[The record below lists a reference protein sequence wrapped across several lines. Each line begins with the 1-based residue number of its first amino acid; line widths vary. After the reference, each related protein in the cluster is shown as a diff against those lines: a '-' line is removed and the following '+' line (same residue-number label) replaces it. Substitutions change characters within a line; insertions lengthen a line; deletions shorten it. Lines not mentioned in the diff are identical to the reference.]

1 MSTKDFFNL
10 FLIIS
15 AMHGFLFSILI
26 FLSRNGRKKSIVFIN
41 LLILVISLNN
51 IQSWILV
58 KNFLIKY
65 FFIDYVHLPWHFLIA
80 PFFYMFL
87 IHYLEIEKRSKNIL
101 NLIIPIFLIIISIRI
116 GFVYFFSTSTSED
129 LVFLFKKYSVFE
141 EIFSLVSS
149 LSIFLYSF
157 HILSKREKLFTR
169 VISYDNLKWIYTFF
183 KLGALTYIF
192 WITAL
197 AIIVALNFE
206 DFTFSYYPLRVLTT
220 VLIYWLGYQSVIQ
233 LRVLNEKKYLREQI
247 NTVLPIKKEITSSD
261 HYSTFNKVEV
271 SLNIP
276 NEVVH
281 DILEKLKDFELKKKY
296 TSNKITLNALATDLK
311 TNTNY
316 MSKVINY
323 HKKTSFTNYLN
334 ELRIHN
340 IVHQLQTNASI
351 RRFTIKAVAEEA
363 GFNNASSFS
372 IAFVKVKGMKP
383 SSFVKKLDNDDSKK
397 LL

>member
-1 MSTKDFFNL
+1 MATKDFFNL

-15 AMHGFLFSILI
+15 AMHGFLFSIFI
-26 FLSRNGRKKSIVFIN
+26 FFSRNGRKKSIVFIN

-58 KNFLIKY
+58 KKFLIKY

-87 IHYLEIEKRSKNIL
+87 IHYLEIEKRTKNIL
-101 NLIIPIFLIIISIRI
+101 NLIVPIFLIIISIRI
-116 GFVYFFSTSTSED
+116 GFVYFFSTRSSVD
-129 LVFLFKKYSVFE
+129 IVFLFKKYSVFE

-183 KLGALTYIF
+183 KLAALTYIF
-192 WITAL
+192 WIIAL
-197 AIIVALNFE
+197 VIIVVLNFE
-206 DFTFSYYPLRVLTT
+206 DFTFSYYPLRILTT
-220 VLIYWLGYQSVIQ
+220 VLIYWLGYQSVLQ
-233 LRVLNEKKYLREQI
+233 LRVLNEKKYLRKQI
-247 NTVLPIKKEITSSD
+247 NKVLPLKKEITSSG
-261 HYSTFNKVEV
+261 HYSTFNKVEE

-276 NEVVH
+276 NEVVY
-281 DILEKLKDFELKKKY
+281 DILEKLEDFELKKKY
-296 TSNKITLNALATDLK
+296 TSNKITLNALAKNLK

-383 SSFVKKLDNDDSKK
+383 SIFVKKLENDDSKK
-397 LL
+397 WL

>member
-1 MSTKDFFNL
+1 M
-10 FLIIS
+10 
-15 AMHGFLFSILI
+15 
-26 FLSRNGRKKSIVFIN
+26 
-41 LLILVISLNN
+41 
-51 IQSWILV
+51 
-58 KNFLIKY
+58 
-65 FFIDYVHLPWHFLIA
+65 HFLIA

-101 NLIIPIFLIIISIRI
+101 NLIVPIFLIIISIRI

-192 WITAL
+192 WIIAL

-281 DILEKLKDFELKKKY
+281 DILEKLKDFELRK
-296 TSNKITLNALATDLK
+296 
-311 TNTNY
+311 
-316 MSKVINY
+316 
-323 HKKTSFTNYLN
+323 
-334 ELRIHN
+334 N
-340 IVHQLQTNASI
+340 ILQ
-351 RRFTIKAVAEEA
+351 IK
-363 GFNNASSFS
+363 
-372 IAFVKVKGMKP
+372 
-383 SSFVKKLDNDDSKK
+383 LH
-397 LL
+397 

>member
-1 MSTKDFFNL
+1 M
-10 FLIIS
+10 
-15 AMHGFLFSILI
+15 
-26 FLSRNGRKKSIVFIN
+26 
-41 LLILVISLNN
+41 
-51 IQSWILV
+51 
-58 KNFLIKY
+58 
-65 FFIDYVHLPWHFLIA
+65 
-80 PFFYMFL
+80 
-87 IHYLEIEKRSKNIL
+87 
-101 NLIIPIFLIIISIRI
+101 
-116 GFVYFFSTSTSED
+116 
-129 LVFLFKKYSVFE
+129 
-141 EIFSLVSS
+141 
-149 LSIFLYSF
+149 SIFLYSF

-192 WITAL
+192 WIIAL

-296 TSNKITLNALATDLK
+296 TSNKITLNALATD
-311 TNTNY
+311 
-316 MSKVINY
+316 
-323 HKKTSFTNYLN
+323 
-334 ELRIHN
+334 
-340 IVHQLQTNASI
+340 
-351 RRFTIKAVAEEA
+351 
-363 GFNNASSFS
+363 
-372 IAFVKVKGMKP
+372 
-383 SSFVKKLDNDDSKK
+383 
-397 LL
+397 